1 VSASTARRPSAT
13 AGPPPIP
20 GLGRPLHVPVL
31 GLSIRVD
38 PRAIGVCGVLTVVV
52 FVLLVFAIG
61 TGEYPISP
69 GDVVKALFGAG
80 DSGTSFV
87 VQTLRLPR
95 ALTALLVGGALG
107 ASGAIFQSI
116 TRNPLGSPDI
126 IGFEA
131 GASAGAVAAIL
142 LFAAGTGTIALC
154 AIGGGLLTAVAVYLL
169 AYRGGVQGY
178 RLVLVGIGV
187 SAMLY
192 ALTDDLLTRARL
204 DDAVTAYVWLTG
216 SLNGRGW
223 EHVRPLA
230 IAMAAL
236 LPCVALL
243 ARPLRMMEL
252 GDDCAKALGVSVERS
267 RLALVAVGVALSAA
281 AVASAGPIAFVA
293 LAAPQIAR
301 RLTHATGPGIP
312 AAMLTGAALLL
323 ASDLLAQRL
332 FPATELPVGV
342 VTGVLGG
349 VYLMWLL
356 FHEWRKGQ
364 A

>member
-1 VSASTARRPSAT
+1 VSTTSPAAAAPSH
-13 AGPPPIP
+13 PPGIP
-20 GLGRPLHVPVL
+20 GLGRPLRVPLV
-31 GLSIRVD
+31 GASVRVH
-38 PRAIGVCGVLTVVV
+38 PRTLGVCAVLSVVV
-52 FVLLVFAIG
+52 LVLLVLAIG

-80 DSGTSFV
+80 DAGTSFV
-87 VQTLRLPR
+87 VRTLRLPR
-95 ALTALLVGGALG
+95 ALTALLVGGTLG
-107 ASGAIFQSI
+107 AAGAIFQSI

-131 GASAGAVAAIL
+131 GASAAAVAAIL
-142 LFAAGTGTIALC
+142 AFSAGTGTIALC
-154 AIGGGLLTAVAVYLL
+154 AVGGGLATALAVYLL

-187 SAMLY
+187 GSMLY
-192 ALTDDLLTRARL
+192 ALTDWLLTRARL
-204 DDAVTAYVWLTG
+204 DDAVSAYVWLTG

-230 IAMAAL
+230 IALAVL

-252 GDDCAKALGVSVERS
+252 GDDAAKALGVRVEPT
-267 RLALVAVGVALSAA
+267 RLALAVVGVGLTAA

-293 LAAPQIAR
+293 LASPQIAR

-323 ASDLLAQRL
+323 ASDLIAQRL
-332 FPATELPVGV
+332 FPSTELPVGV

-349 VYLMWLL
+349 LYLMWLL
-356 FHEWRKGQ
+356 FHEWRRGQ
-364 A
+364 T

>member
-1 VSASTARRPSAT
+1 VSAAPTAAAAPASRP
-13 AGPPPIP
+13 PRIP
-20 GLGRPLHVPVL
+20 GLGRPVRLPIVGASV
-31 GLSIRVD
+31 RVD
-38 PRAIGVCGVLTVVV
+38 PRSLGVCGVLVVV
-52 FVLLVFAIG
+52 VLVLLVYAIG

-107 ASGAIFQSI
+107 AAGAIFQSI

-131 GASAGAVAAIL
+131 GASAAAVAAIL
-142 LFAAGTGTIALC
+142 LFSSQTGTIALC
-154 AIGGGLLTAVAVYLL
+154 AIAGGLLTALAVYLL

-178 RLVLVGIGV
+178 RLVLVGIGM
-187 SAMLY
+187 SSMLY
-192 ALTDDLLTRARL
+192 ALTDWLLTRARL
-204 DDAVTAYVWLTG
+204 DDAMSAYVWLTG

-230 IAMAAL
+230 LAMVLL
-236 LPCVALL
+236 LPIVALL
-243 ARPLRMMEL
+243 SRPLRMMEL
-252 GDDCAKALGVSVERS
+252 GDDAAKALGVQVERS
-267 RLALVAVGVALSAA
+267 RLALVLVGVCLTAA

-293 LAAPQIAR
+293 LASPQIAR
-301 RLTHATGPGIP
+301 RLTHATGPGLP

-323 ASDLLAQRL
+323 ASDLIAQRL
-332 FPATELPVGV
+332 FTATELPVGV

-364 A
+364 T

>member
-1 VSASTARRPSAT
+1 VSAPAT
-13 AGPPPIP
+13 AARPPAAPPPIP
-20 GLGRPLHVPVL
+20 GLGRPLRLPVI
-31 GLSIRVD
+31 GASVRVH
-38 PRAIGVCGVLTVVV
+38 PRSLGVCGVLVVV
-52 FVLLVFAIG
+52 VLVLLVLAIG

-69 GDVVKALFGAG
+69 GEVVQALFGAG

-95 ALTALLVGGALG
+95 ALTALLVGGTLG
-107 ASGAIFQSI
+107 AAGAIFQSI

-131 GASAGAVAAIL
+131 GASAAAVAAIL
-142 LFAAGTGTIALC
+142 LFSAGTGTIALC
-154 AIGGGLLTAVAVYLL
+154 AVAGGLLTALAVYLL

-178 RLVLVGIGV
+178 RLVLVGIGM

-192 ALTDDLLTRARL
+192 ALTDYLLTRARL
-204 DDAVTAYVWLTG
+204 DEAITAYVWLTG

-230 IAMAAL
+230 VAL
-236 LPCVALL
+236 LVLLPLVALL

-252 GDDCAKALGVSVERS
+252 GDDAAKALGVRVEGS
-267 RLALVAVGVALSAA
+267 RLALVLVGVGLTAV

-293 LAAPQIAR
+293 LASPQIAR

-323 ASDLLAQRL
+323 GSDLLAQRV
-332 FPATELPVGV
+332 FPSTELPVGV

-349 VYLMWLL
+349 LYLMWLL
-356 FHEWRKGQ
+356 FHEWRRGQ